1 MTTTIV
7 TFFIHPIAVL
17 SEPEIK
23 VQMLSLDVPLDLVNQ
38 INVWKLR
45 ENVEF
50 YNSFA
55 AKIQIFKQIGIS
67 R

>member
-1 MTTTIV
+1 MTTIV

-45 ENVEF
+45 ENVQF
-50 YNSFA
+50 YNNSFA
-55 AKIQIFKQIGIS
+55 ANIQIFEQQG
-67 R
+67 

>member
-45 ENVEF
+45 ENVQF
-50 YNSFA
+50 YNNSFA
-55 AKIQIFKQIGIS
+55 ANNQIFEQQG
-67 R
+67 